1 MVEVDFAEAEQ
12 LTSDTLYIMCHTS
25 TGALGRPLQPAL
37 LGPVGAAHLKC
48 ACERSD
54 KAVMRWIQRIVCNF
68 E

>member
-37 LGPVGAAHLKC
+37 LGPVVVAHLEC
-48 ACERSD
+48 ACARSD
-54 KAVMRWIQRIVCNF
+54 KAVMR
-68 E
+68 